1 MALTMTQAFA
11 KKVKVACVGNSI
23 TYGAF
28 IDNREK
34 YHYPAQLQGY
44 LGEEYEVRNFGLNG
58 ATLLLQ
64 GDYPYMKSPQYQQ
77 SLDVLPDIVIIK
89 LGTNDSKPYN
99 WKEQEHFKKDLKTL
113 IESFRA
119 LPAKPEIWLCL
130 PVPAYGHAWSIN
142 DSIIYNGVIPYIKEV
157 AHEENITLVDL
168 NTPMQGKRQYFPD
181 TIHPNEEGQKEIAQ
195 IVFDAVFAKRK
206 K

>member
-1 MALTMTQAFA
+1 MKRLTFLLMTVMALTMTQAFA

-77 SLDVLPDIVIIK
+77 SLDFQPDIVIIK
-89 LGTNDSKPYN
+89 LGTNDTKPWN
-99 WKEQEHFKKDLKTL
+99 WEHKADFRKDYKTL
-113 IESFRA
+113 IDSYRA
-119 LPAKPEIWLCL
+119 LSSKPRIILLTPLHSRTTECNARMEDGKL
-130 PVPAYGHAWSIN
+130 PVFTAPM
-142 DSIIYNGVIPYIKEV
+142 DCV
-157 AHEENITLVDL
+157 VDEK
-168 NTPMQGKRQYFPD
+168 N
-181 TIHPNEEGQKEIAQ
+181 
-195 IVFDAVFAKRK
+195 FDLFNK
-206 K
+206 